1 MDKCPLNHIIEMIML
16 KPIKIKYIKKY
27 ERYLQSFYNIT
38 FFLPASFADFVSLI
52 LLIANG
58 NNLKCKKNNS

>member
-1 MDKCPLNHIIEMIML
+1 MIML

-38 FFLPASFADFVSLI
+38 FFLPASVNNFTD
-52 LLIANG
+52 IAKG

>member
-1 MDKCPLNHIIEMIML
+1 MIML

-27 ERYLQSFYNIT
+27 ERCLQSFYNIT

-52 LLIANG
+52 LLIAKG